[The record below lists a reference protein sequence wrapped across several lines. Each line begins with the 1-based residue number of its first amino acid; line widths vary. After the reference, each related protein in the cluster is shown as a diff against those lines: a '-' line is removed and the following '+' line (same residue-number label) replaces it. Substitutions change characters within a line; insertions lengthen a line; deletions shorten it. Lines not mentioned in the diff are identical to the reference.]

1 MSTTRTHF
9 TFRVDTWTP
18 DGESIVEYVAGV
30 EDYQVALATY
40 RAACER
46 WPGTPI
52 TLRQGARVIEDS
64 RRLRVVS
71 SQSEHRWPRRSHA
84 DARLRGKPDLRTL
97 RLP

>member
-1 MSTTRTHF
+1 VTAIMLRIGLRRYRDALGMEMAKSRPPPMSRACAASSKA
-9 TFRVDTWTP
+9 RCWDDPGV
-18 DGESIVEYVAGV
+18 SIVEHIAGV

-64 RRLRVVS
+64 RRLRVV
-71 SQSEHRWPRRSHA
+71 
-84 DARLRGKPDLRTL
+84 
-97 RLP
+97 